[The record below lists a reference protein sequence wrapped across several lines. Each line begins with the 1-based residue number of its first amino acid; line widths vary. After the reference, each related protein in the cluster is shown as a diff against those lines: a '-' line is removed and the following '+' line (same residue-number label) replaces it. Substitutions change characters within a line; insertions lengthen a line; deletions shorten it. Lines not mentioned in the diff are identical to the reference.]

1 MPPPTSTPAGTGPGG
16 TYYFLDREIEE
27 LGRAYVAGVLE
38 GLGVIGGESR
48 KPGAACGSGHVPSR
62 RIGCAGSDV
71 RGRDGHGVGH

>member
-38 GLGVIGGESR
+38 GLGVIGGGPCE
-48 KPGAACGSGHVPSR
+48 PGPACGSGHVSSW
-62 RIGCAGSDV
+62 RIG
-71 RGRDGHGVGH
+71 